1 MAEKKTKFVCV
12 YKEHEG
18 YRSEIHQQQYGNRN
32 YVVVVVPPAFAPLG
46 VMQYRAPVREYR
58 RTSIV
63 YTVYTKADWCERG
76 EYAEEIDIEVGS
88 RTSRAEVK
96 RIATAVLAAEY
107 EPGLRPAK
115 VVERFG
121 MFI

>member
-1 MAEKKTKFVCV
+1 MMSEKKTKFVCV
-12 YKEHEG
+12 YREHEG

-32 YVVVVVPPAFAPLG
+32 YVVVVVTPG
-46 VMQYRAPVREYR
+46 RGYHRSS
-58 RTSIV
+58 TV

-121 MFI
+121 IFI

>member
-12 YKEHEG
+12 NRAHEG
-18 YRSEIHQQQYGNRN
+18 YRSEIHQQQYGIRN
-32 YVVVVVPPAFAPLG
+32 YVGVVMPG
-46 VMQYRAPVREYR
+46 GGCCRS
-58 RTSIV
+58 RTV

-107 EPGLRPAK
+107 EPGMRPAK